1 MPMCNICNLGSNK
14 SSSIPCFKCK
24 SLIHRKCLSMSN
36 DTWNWFKSSECNFVC
51 KVCSLPP
58 KPSTQNRASC
68 NSDGESLSRPEPS
81 TPVLITNHDQE
92 ESDSGVNTS
101 AWTQIVRQ
109 EFAREQRR
117 KQIVITGLKLNPNIS
132 HSDNH
137 EEIDRVFE
145 EIYRKFDHREDDKVV
160 YTDDFD
166 FKFLGKIRDDD
177 KPRPILVEFGSA
189 FVRDRYL
196 KMASVL
202 KVSDTYSQ
210 VYLQKCLS
218 KEEQKEQYLM
228 REKRRQS
235 RK

>member
-1 MPMCNICNLGSNK
+1 MTSSHFTPKKKYDRMALNYANLASERSSMPMCNICNLGSNK

-68 NSDGESLSRPEPS
+68 KSDGESLSRPEPS

-109 EFAREQRR
+109 EFAREQQR
-117 KQIVITGLKLNPNIS
+117 KQIVITVVWMIA
-132 HSDNH
+132 
-137 EEIDRVFE
+137 
-145 EIYRKFDHREDDKVV
+145 RK
-160 YTDDFD
+160 
-166 FKFLGKIRDDD
+166 
-177 KPRPILVEFGSA
+177 
-189 FVRDRYL
+189 
-196 KMASVL
+196 
-202 KVSDTYSQ
+202 
-210 VYLQKCLS
+210 
-218 KEEQKEQYLM
+218 
-228 REKRRQS
+228 
-235 RK
+235 